1 MSADQ
6 TTHCCAYD
14 PMMARIVASNASD
27 DGAFETTFGRGG
39 RGGQRG

>member
-6 TTHCCAYD
+6 TAHCCAYD
-14 PMMARIVASNASD
+14 PMMACIVAGNAAD
-27 DGAFETTFGRGG
+27 NGAFDATFGRGG